1 MSSQINWEVA
11 NGRAKELR
19 RMETGVDAHPFAR
32 FVYLSLGS
40 GNARP
45 RR

>member
-1 MSSQINWEVA
+1 MSSQMSWEVA
-11 NGRAKELR
+11 SGRVKELR

-40 GNARP
+40 RRP
-45 RR
+45 SRRR

>member
-19 RMETGVDAHPFAR
+19 RLETGVDAHPFAR
-32 FVYLSLGS
+32 FVYLSLGQR
-40 GNARP
+40 NAR
-45 RR
+45 RRQ

>member
-19 RMETGVDAHPFAR
+19 RMETGLDAHPLAR

-40 GNARP
+40 RDAR
-45 RR
+45 RRR